1 MEESF
6 RHLVTLLQS
15 ALETYQGNL
24 FAVIL
29 ASFDHF
35 VRDRGTLEPIFARCV
50 RVFQLNPG
58 MDLHRLMTCRDELP
72 QDLWDLLD
80 LSQFRSRDRFFVSQ
94 VFSLLLLSLGS
105 AIRESMLRP
114 ESTQQQR
121 QFLLA
126 RIDILQFGALS
137 SSATKKAAPEP

>member
-1 MEESF
+1 MGESF
-6 RHLVTLLQS
+6 RHLTTLLQT
-15 ALETYQGNL
+15 ALETYQGDL

-35 VRDRGTLEPIFARCV
+35 VRDRGTLEPIFERCV

-58 MDLHRLMTCRDELP
+58 MDLHRLMSCRDELP
-72 QDLWDLLD
+72 QPIWERLD
-80 LSQFRSRDRFFVSQ
+80 LSSFRCQDRFFVSQ

-126 RIDILQFGALS
+126 RMDILQHGALAVP
-137 SSATKKAAPEP
+137 SAKNATPEH